1 MVPKAG
7 VEPARV
13 LPLRILSPARLP
25 IPPLRLATI
34 LYYHKVFVMAI
45 SNSKKTCIK
54 RELFNLH
61 CRLKHENTF

>member
-1 MVPKAG
+1 
-7 VEPARV
+7 
-13 LPLRILSPARLP
+13 
-25 IPPLRLATI
+25 
-34 LYYHKVFVMAI
+34 VMAI

>member
-25 IPPLRLATI
+25 VPPLRLTAI
-34 LYYHKVFVMAI
+34 IGYHKLLRLTREIFSFVDMTFYWQFFKF
-45 SNSKKTCIK
+45 SK
-54 RELFNLH
+54 
-61 CRLKHENTF
+61 